1 MMVQCTRQLVLLVW
15 FLLVF
20 TSAVCHCSSG
30 SRLST
35 DVFKVEPKSQFKGHF
50 LGFLPRRS
58 PIPASGPSRKH
69 NELGLQSWRSP

>member
-1 MMVQCTRQLVLLVW
+1 MVQCTRQPVLLLW
-15 FLLVF
+15 FLLLF
-20 TSAVCHCSSG
+20 TPAVCHC
-30 SRLST
+30 RLST